1 MPALFVCVSVRSLF
15 AFNPQRQ
22 TSSERSLHWRGSPIS
37 AWRYA
42 RRRAGGL
49 LAERL
54 TRCVRHHGALAHGS
68 TNLEQDTSAAT
79 TSAATSASAASS
91 TSVASATSSTLSTT
105 ASVTATPV
113 TAASTA
119 TTESSSTATAAG
131 LDDLRRRH
139 HNAGHAQPERGR
151 ALRTLTPRVGRPL
164 HAGDPAA
171 EHRDGQR
178 GAALGRVGLA
188 GGAGGR
194 RRGARRCGPRL
205 AALALA
211 RPAEDAPR
219 RRGEA
224 AALLGRAALPRG
236 RAREA
241 RWPARAARRLPR
253 RRLPARPVL
262 HRARARQ
269 AAGCLHGG
277 LPPGLQQLGHQP
289 GPRAAVLRQ
298 GGGAAGAADAAPPRL
313 VQWCDARQRRGGARL
328 PRCDVARDVGEAL
341 LLRLPAARPGVPQLA
356 AVERRARR
364 GRARVLGRARP
375 GEHDRLA
382 RAPLPRPLRA
392 RAQPGGRGGARGAPV
407 RPAQAARRFA
417 RRE

>member
-1 MPALFVCVSVRSLF
+1 MPALFVCVCRPSLLSVVLTARFSIYRSIF

-79 TSAATSASAASS
+79 ASAATSASAASS
-91 TSVASATSSTLSTT
+91 TSTSVAFATSSTLSTT

-188 GGAGGR
+188 GGAGGVR
-194 RRGARRCGPRL
+194 PEDSEAGPLRGA
-205 AALALA
+205 
-211 RPAEDAPR
+211 
-219 RRGEA
+219 
-224 AALLGRAALPRG
+224 
-236 RAREA
+236 
-241 RWPARAARRLPR
+241 
-253 RRLPARPVL
+253 
-262 HRARARQ
+262 
-269 AAGCLHGG
+269 
-277 LPPGLQQLGHQP
+277 
-289 GPRAAVLRQ
+289 
-298 GGGAAGAADAAPPRL
+298 
-313 VQWCDARQRRGGARL
+313 
-328 PRCDVARDVGEAL
+328 
-341 LLRLPAARPGVPQLA
+341 
-356 AVERRARR
+356 
-364 GRARVLGRARP
+364 
-375 GEHDRLA
+375 
-382 RAPLPRPLRA
+382 
-392 RAQPGGRGGARGAPV
+392 
-407 RPAQAARRFA
+407 
-417 RRE
+417 